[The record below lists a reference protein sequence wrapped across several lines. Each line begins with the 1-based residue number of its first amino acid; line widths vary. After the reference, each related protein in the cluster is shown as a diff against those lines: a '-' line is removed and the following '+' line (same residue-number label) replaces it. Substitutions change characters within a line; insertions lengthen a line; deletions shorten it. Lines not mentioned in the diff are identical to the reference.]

1 MQRFWH
7 NVSATPVLPEQ
18 MLANK
23 SDLVSSV
30 FGPILLT
37 NDAKHPHS
45 PRM

>member
-7 NVSATPVLPEQ
+7 NASATPVIPEQ

-23 SDLVSSV
+23 SNLVKSV

-37 NDAKHPHS
+37 NDAKHTHS
-45 PRM
+45 PRI